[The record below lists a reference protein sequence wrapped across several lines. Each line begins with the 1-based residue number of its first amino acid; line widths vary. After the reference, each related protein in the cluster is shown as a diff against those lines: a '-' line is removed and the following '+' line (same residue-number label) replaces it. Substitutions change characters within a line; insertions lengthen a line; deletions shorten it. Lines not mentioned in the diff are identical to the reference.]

1 MEVRRLTILLIGSL
15 TLLTTNGA
23 FAGKPLEHPAPGT
36 TLVRFAELDPGVYK
50 GSKPKSDA
58 DFKFLQSK
66 KIKYIVQIRFLP
78 FLSGKEE
85 KQARAY
91 GVTLVSVSM
100 NASTFQPSE
109 KHVDKIL
116 ALLHDPCHQPI
127 YFHCDIGRDRTSLI
141 ATLYKLYF
149 DRLPKQDAFQTM
161 LNFGFSNQWT
171 LTGLKRY
178 LKDHLS
184 EPASLT
190 SSIPSCRGPVA
201 EEKTRNLSDR

>member
-1 MEVRRLTILLIGSL
+1 MPFRKILLIGL
-15 TLLTTNGA
+15 LAFLTTNVSL
-23 FAGKPLEHPAPGT
+23 AGKPLEHPAPGT

-58 DFKFLQSK
+58 DFRFLQSK
-66 KIKYIVQIRFLP
+66 RIKYIVQVRFLP

-91 GVTLVSVSM
+91 GVTLISVPM

-127 YFHCDIGRDRTSLI
+127 YVHCDIGRDRTSLV

-161 LNFGFSNQWT
+161 LDFGFSNQWT

-178 LKDHLS
+178 LNDHLT

-190 SSIPSCRGPVA
+190 SLVPSCRGAVA
-201 EEKTRNLSDR
+201 EENTRKVSDR